1 MKSKLFSS
9 TDKIISLFYTVVAAA
24 MKRHLFCYF
33 KSTSYT
39 ELNDMV
45 LLFFE
50 PAFADYSS
58 DEDLDN
64 KWTRKRRRPCVN
76 LTSQQTAVLNE
87 LRHFDISQLRYS
99 AI

>member
-1 MKSKLFSS
+1 
-9 TDKIISLFYTVVAAA
+9 

-64 KWTRKRRRPCVN
+64 KWTRKRRRCVN